1 MTQLSGETN
10 NQDLYSIAR
19 EILGIDPDNT
29 TDLTLEAFVRACNI
43 GRYKMLSVV
52 LRADGRF
59 KFDGTD
65 QTDQPIGKF
74 DLVSGQYEYG
84 FSSTHL
90 KILGISVTDQSGN
103 FKQLINKNHISDLP
117 QDMKEYKKTNG
128 TPTEFAYG
136 GNSFYLFPQSDR
148 TTTGKSGGRV
158 YFQRNI
164 TPYPYNATTEE
175 SGFAPQ
181 FDHIVAYHGC
191 IPYAI
196 RNLPE
201 KLPIILGL
209 IKEGHAEMQE
219 FYATRDANDH
229 PSLKFHKTNYGATGQ
244 GNLAPRA
251 PSN

>member
-1 MTQLSGETN
+1 MQLSNETN
-10 NQDLYSIAR
+10 SQDLYSIAR

-29 TDLTLEAFVRACNI
+29 TDLTLAAFVRACNI

-84 FSSTHL
+84 FASTHL
-90 KILGISVTDQSGN
+90 KILGISVINSNGD
-103 FKQLINKNHISDLP
+103 FEPLINKGHITDLP
-117 QDMKEYKKTNG
+117 QDFKTYRNVNG
-128 TPTEFAYG
+128 TPREFAFG
-136 GNSFYLFPQSDR
+136 GNSFYLFPQANQ
-148 TTTGKSGGRV
+148 TTTGKTGGKV

-164 TPYPYNATTEE
+164 TPYPYNATTQET
-175 SGFAPQ
+175 GFAPQ

-196 RNLPE
+196 RNVPE
-201 KLPIILGL
+201 KLPILLNL

-219 FYATRDANDH
+219 FYATRDVSQKPA
-229 PSLKFHKTNYGATGQ
+229 LRFRKTDYGAR
-244 GNLAPRA
+244 GNGSIIPPVINA
-251 PSN
+251 